1 MTLEDPLAKIDET
14 LQQEIEQRIRADH
27 EFRHR
32 LFYIEEN
39 CLKPVLSRKIY
50 GPISWL
56 WKLLGLA
63 WRPPRLDSALR
74 R

>member
-1 MTLEDPLAKIDET
+1 MTLEDRVAKLDET

-39 CLKPVLSRKIY
+39 CLKPALSRKIY
-50 GPISWL
+50 GPIPWL
-56 WKLLGLA
+56 SKLLGLS
-63 WRPPRLDSALR
+63 WRPPRRD
-74 R
+74 